1 MGSTPDRLSLLRGVG
16 TDVLIANVCFLPKTV
31 AAENDP
37 LRTLA
42 PRAWLDPLG
51 HENGR

>member
-16 TDVLIANVCFLPKTV
+16 TDVLIANVCFPPKPAATV
-31 AAENDP
+31 LDP

-42 PRAWLDPLG
+42 FS
-51 HENGR
+51 